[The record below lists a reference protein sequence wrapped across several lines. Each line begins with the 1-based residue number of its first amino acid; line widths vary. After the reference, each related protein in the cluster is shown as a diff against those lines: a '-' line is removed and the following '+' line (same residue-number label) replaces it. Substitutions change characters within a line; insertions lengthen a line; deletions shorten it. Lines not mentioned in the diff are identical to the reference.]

1 MNFRHRDMRQQLLIG
16 RTVIARGMIRA
27 TQRSS
32 TQKTR
37 VCAQSTRAPTASVRN
52 SRNNVNGVE
61 PRTGPAEDARRDT
74 ASAQRAASNPAAHD
88 ATPSTSADIR
98 FKMKPINGLSVLL
111 WSIAL

>member
-1 MNFRHRDMRQQLLIG
+1 MRQQLLIG
-16 RTVIARGMIRA
+16 RTVIARSGA

-37 VCAQSTRAPTASVRN
+37 VCAQSTRAAHASVRN

-61 PRTGPAEDARRDT
+61 PPDRASVKTPRRDT

-88 ATPSTSADIR
+88 ATPSASAR
-98 FKMKPINGLSVLL
+98 TYVSR
-111 WSIAL
+111 